1 MFYNCENL
9 NNLDL
14 SSFNCTNI
22 TNAVGL
28 FHGCQKQFIEHNKFI
43 FKKYNDDILLKEEE
57 KKEKQNR
64 LCFIL

>member
-14 SSFNCTNI
+14 SSFICTNI

-43 FKKYNDDILLKEEE
+43 FNKYNDNILLKEEE